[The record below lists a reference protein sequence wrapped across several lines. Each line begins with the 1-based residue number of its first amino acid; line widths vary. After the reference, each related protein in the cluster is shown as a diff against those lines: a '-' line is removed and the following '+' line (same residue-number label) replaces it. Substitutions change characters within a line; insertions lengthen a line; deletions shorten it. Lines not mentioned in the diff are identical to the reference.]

1 MHREARSA
9 TYSVVAFM
17 VTVQL
22 VENKWYRKEGKLIV
36 AIRITQ

>member
-1 MHREARSA
+1 V

-22 VENKWYRKEGKLIV
+22 VENKWNKKEGTLIV